1 MLSVHNFVHA
11 PKPAIV
17 VHSENIPQPKPA
29 PPPVAPATPETMTY
43 ATAQGSNEILLTAIP
58 QTQEQTEEGQQI
70 IQQFQIQLPEQQLV
84 EQIGGAANGQTQQ
97 IQIIQTD
104 PNNPEQPQVITLYTW
119 GGN

>member
-1 MLSVHNFVHA
+1 MASVHNFVQA
-11 PKPAIV
+11 PKSAIV
-17 VHSENIPQPKPA
+17 VHSDNIPQPKPA
-29 PPPVAPATPETMTY
+29 PTPVTPAPETLTY
-43 ATAQGSNEILLTAIP
+43 ATAPGNNEILLTAIP
-58 QTQEQTEEGQQI
+58 PTQEQTEEGQQI
-70 IQQFQIQLPEQQLV
+70 IQQFQIQLPDQQLV